1 MLVLSLKSLCLAR
14 KNGYI
19 CSPFFGRKTGRET
32 FLALISDE
40 KSLKLLVSD
49 RIIQ

>member
-1 MLVLSLKSLCLAR
+1 MLILSLKSLCLAR

-19 CSPFFGRKTGRET
+19 CSPFFGRKTGREA
-32 FLALISDE
+32 FPVLIWDE
-40 KSLKLLVSD
+40 KSLKPLVSD